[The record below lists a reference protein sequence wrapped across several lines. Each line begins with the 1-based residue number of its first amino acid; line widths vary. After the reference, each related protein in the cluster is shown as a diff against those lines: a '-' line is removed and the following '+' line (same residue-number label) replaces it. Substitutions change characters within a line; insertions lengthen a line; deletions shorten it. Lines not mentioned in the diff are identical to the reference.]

1 MKYLIVMRVIDR
13 SPKVNYIHMTMKSL
27 ISSGLFRSKI
37 PFEFH
42 LFDGGSSCISYLNQY
57 RDLKNLFVHKTE
69 YKITRNENWLRSV
82 GYINYT
88 KHQYVIQLEDDLL
101 FCDKWLE
108 SIDAYITKHQ
118 GLIDNNPMTSFY
130 AAYKEIERRTKR
142 KIEHWPGTYQQFYGT
157 QCVLFKRDIALKVVK
172 YIRNSLVNFDNYD
185 FKFRKKGHVPHGMKG
200 ACIDLWLQEW
210 GEHEYPHKSFILTC
224 PSFVQHIGAAE
235 GKHLHQSHFLGEQ
248 WSYIRRGND

>member
-1 MKYLIVMRVIDR
+1 MGYLIVMRVIDR
-13 SPKVNYIHMTMKSL
+13 SPKVNYIHMTMRSL
-27 ISSGLFRSKI
+27 ISSGLFRSEI
-37 PFEFH
+37 PFELH
-42 LFDGGSSCISYLNQY
+42 LFDGGSPSIDYLNQY
-57 RDLKNLFVHKTE
+57 KELKNLFVHKIE
-69 YKITRNENWLRSV
+69 HKITRNENWLRSV
-82 GYINYT
+82 DYIKHTN
-88 KHQYVIQLEDDLL
+88 HQYVIQLEDDLL

-118 GLIDNNPMTSFY
+118 DLIDNNPMTSFY

-172 YIRNSLVNFDNYD
+172 YIRDSLVNFDNYD
-185 FKFRKKGHVPHGMKG
+185 FKFRKKGHIPHGMKG

-210 GEHEYPHKSFILTC
+210 GEHEYLHKSFILSC

-235 GKHLHQSHFLGEQ
+235 GKHLHQSHFLGEN
-248 WSYIRRGND
+248 WSYINKEK